1 MTLDNQNNSEQ
12 NNSQQVLVSI
22 ENISPENGT
31 ALTPLWVGFH
41 NGNFDTLDQGR
52 PASEGVERIAEDGNA
67 DVLNQEFIQS
77 GQGSTQAVVAGPNGP
92 LLSGDRGERLIDV
105 SNPATEGRYLNYAAM
120 VLPSNDIFVAN
131 DEQREHL
138 VFDRRGRFVG
148 ADFIITGD
156 EVLDAGTEVND
167 EIPQNTAFFG
177 QSTPD
182 TGVEEGGV
190 IGLSEGFIPGGNI
203 LSTPRFSN
211 ADFTQPGYQL
221 ARVRV
226 FNAVI
231 GNDQDERL
239 RGTNKDDYIEG
250 NGGNDRILSGVG
262 NDRVLGGA
270 GDDILIGQGG
280 NDELLGGAGNDKVLG
295 SAGDDILSGGSGRNI
310 LRDFAGDNTF
320 VLAADGFAD
329 VRGFDAGDR
338 ISLGNTL
345 QFSDL
350 DITQSRHNTLITANG
365 QQIAILRSVEATNV
379 TEDMFV

>member
-1 MTLDNQNNSEQ
+1 MNSSEQ

-67 DVLNQEFIQS
+67 DALNQEFIQS
-77 GQGSTQAVVAGPNGP
+77 GLGSTQAVVAGPNGP
-92 LLSGDRGERLIDV
+92 LAPGERGELLV
-105 SNPATEGRYLNYAAM
+105 EVGEPATDGRYLNYAAM

-138 VFDRRGRFVG
+138 IFDQRGRFIG

-167 EIPQNTAFFG
+167 EVPENTAFFG
-177 QSTPD
+177 QSVAD
-182 TGVEEGGV
+182 TGVEENGV
-190 IGLSEGFIPGGNI
+190 IGLSDGFTPGGNI

-231 GNDQDERL
+231 GSDADERL
-239 RGTNKDDYIEG
+239 RGTGKDDYIEG
-250 NGGNDRILSGVG
+250 KGGDDRILSSAG
-262 NDRVLGGA
+262 NDRVLGGE
-270 GDDILIGQGG
+270 GDDILIGQSGD
-280 NDELLGGAGNDKVLG
+280 DELL
-295 SAGDDILSGGSGRNI
+295 
-310 LRDFAGDNTF
+310 
-320 VLAADGFAD
+320 
-329 VRGFDAGDR
+329 
-338 ISLGNTL
+338 
-345 QFSDL
+345 
-350 DITQSRHNTLITANG
+350 
-365 QQIAILRSVEATNV
+365 
-379 TEDMFV
+379 